1 MEEERMDYEKSI
13 DEMLEEEIRDEL
25 EELNTIEVGSDKY
38 KVAVDGI
45 TKLYEKQIEVKKF
58 NADQEQKR
66 KAQEATERQIELD
79 ERDRKIKN
87 KLTGASIG
95 VPALVTIGGTALM
108 LWYEI
113 GKDGLISS
121 LAGKGI
127 IQRLIGRK

>member
-1 MEEERMDYEKSI
+1 MEEERTV
-13 DEMLEEEIRDEL
+13 DEMLEEEIKDEL
-25 EELNTIEVGSDKY
+25 KELRGMEVGSETY

-45 TKLYEKQIEVKKF
+45 TKLYEKQIEIKKL
-58 NADQEQKR
+58 NADQEQKQM
-66 KAQEATERQIELD
+66 AQEATERQIELD
-79 ERDRKIKN
+79 EKDRKIKN

-95 VPALVTIGGTALM
+95 VPALVTISGTALM

-113 GKDGLISS
+113 GRDGLVSS

>member
-1 MEEERMDYEKSI
+1 MEEERTV
-13 DEMLEEEIRDEL
+13 DEMLDEEIKYEL
-25 EELNTIEVGSDKY
+25 KELRIIEVGSENY

-45 TKLYEKQIEVKKF
+45 TKLYEKRIEVKKF
-58 NADQEQKR
+58 NADQEQKQM
-66 KAQEATERQIELD
+66 AQETAERQIELD
-79 ERDRKIKN
+79 EKDRKIKN
-87 KLTGASIG
+87 KLTGASTG
-95 VPALVTIGGTALM
+95 VPALVTISGTALM

>member
-1 MEEERMDYEKSI
+1 MEEERIEKSI
-13 DEMLEEEIRDEL
+13 DEMLEDEIQDEL
-25 EELNTIEVGSDKY
+25 KELSSIEVGSDKY
-38 KVAVDGI
+38 KVAVEGI
-45 TKLYEKQIEVKKF
+45 TKLYEKQIEIKKF
-58 NADQEQKR
+58 NADQEQKQR
-66 KAQEATERQIELD
+66 AQEATERQIELD
-79 ERDRKIKN
+79 EKDRKIKN

>member
-1 MEEERMDYEKSI
+1 MEEERTV
-13 DEMLEEEIRDEL
+13 DEILEEEIKDEL
-25 EELNTIEVGSDKY
+25 KELRSMEVGSENY

-45 TKLYEKQIEVKKF
+45 T
-58 NADQEQKR
+58 
-66 KAQEATERQIELD
+66 
-79 ERDRKIKN
+79 KN

-95 VPALVTIGGTALM
+95 VPALVTISGTALM

>member
-1 MEEERMDYEKSI
+1 MEEERTV
-13 DEMLEEEIRDEL
+13 DEMLDEEIKDEL
-25 EELNTIEVGSDKY
+25 KELRAIEVGSENY

-45 TKLYEKQIEVKKF
+45 TKLYEKRIEVKKF
-58 NADQEQKR
+58 NADQEQKQM
-66 KAQEATERQIELD
+66 AQETAERQIELD
-79 ERDRKIKN
+79 EKDRKIKN

-95 VPALVTIGGTALM
+95 VPALVTISRTALM

-127 IQRLIGRK
+127 IQRLFRK

>member
-1 MEEERMDYEKSI
+1 MEEERIEKSI
-13 DEMLEEEIRDEL
+13 DEMLEDEIQDEL
-25 EELNTIEVGSDKY
+25 KELSSIEVGSDKY
-38 KVAVDGI
+38 KVAVEGI

-58 NADQEQKR
+58 NADQEQKQ

-95 VPALVTIGGTALM
+95 VPALVTISGTALM

>member
-1 MEEERMDYEKSI
+1 MEEERIEKSI
-13 DEMLEEEIRDEL
+13 DEMLEDEIQDEL
-25 EELNTIEVGSDKY
+25 KELSSIEVGSDKY
-38 KVAVDGI
+38 KVAVEGI

-58 NADQEQKR
+58 NADQEQKQ
-66 KAQEATERQIELD
+66 KAQETTERQIELD

-95 VPALVTIGGTALM
+95 VPALVTISGTALM

-127 IQRLIGRK
+127 IKRLIGKK

>member
-1 MEEERMDYEKSI
+1 MKETRIEEERSV
-13 DEMLEEEIRDEL
+13 DEMLEKEIKDEL
-25 EELNTIEVGSDKY
+25 RMLGGMTVGSDEY

-45 TKLYEKQIEVKKF
+45 SKLYDKQIEIKKF
-58 NADQEQKR
+58 NADQEQKQ
-66 KAQEATERQIELD
+66 KAQEAAEKQIELD
-79 ERDRKIKN
+79 EKDRKIKN

-95 VPALVTIGGTALM
+95 VPALVTISGTALM

-121 LAGKGI
+121 LTGKGI

>member
-1 MEEERMDYEKSI
+1 MEEERIEKSI
-13 DEMLEEEIRDEL
+13 DEMLEDEIQDEL
-25 EELNTIEVGSDKY
+25 KELSSIEVGSDKY
-38 KVAVDGI
+38 KVAVEGI

-58 NADQEQKR
+58 NADQEQKQ
-66 KAQEATERQIELD
+66 KAQETTERQIELD

-95 VPALVTIGGTALM
+95 VPALVTISGTALM

-127 IQRLIGRK
+127 IQRLIGKK

>member
-1 MEEERMDYEKSI
+1 MEEERIEKSI
-13 DEMLEEEIRDEL
+13 DEMLEDEIQDEL
-25 EELNTIEVGSDKY
+25 KELSSIEVGSDKY
-38 KVAVDGI
+38 KVAVEGI

-58 NADQEQKR
+58 NADQEQKQ

>member
-1 MEEERMDYEKSI
+1 MVADRIEESI
-13 DEMLEEEIRDEL
+13 DAMLEDEIQDEL
-25 EELNTIEVGSDKY
+25 KELSSIEVGSDKY
-38 KVAVDGI
+38 KVAVEGI

-58 NADQEQKR
+58 NADQEQKQ
-66 KAQEATERQIELD
+66 KAQETTERQIELD

-95 VPALVTIGGTALM
+95 VPALVTISGTALM

-127 IQRLIGRK
+127 IQRLIGKK

>member
-1 MEEERMDYEKSI
+1 MEEERIEKSI
-13 DEMLEEEIRDEL
+13 DEMLEDEIQDEL
-25 EELNTIEVGSDKY
+25 KELSSIEVGSDKY
-38 KVAVDGI
+38 KVAVEGI

-58 NADQEQKR
+58 NADQEQKQ

-79 ERDRKIKN
+79 EKDRKIKN

-95 VPALVTIGGTALM
+95 VPALVTISGTALM
-108 LWYEI
+108 LWYEV
-113 GKDGLISS
+113 GRDGLISS

>member
-1 MEEERMDYEKSI
+1 MEEERIEKSI
-13 DEMLEEEIRDEL
+13 DEMLEDEIQDEL
-25 EELNTIEVGSDKY
+25 KELSNIEVGSDKY
-38 KVAVDGI
+38 KVAVEGI

-58 NADQEQKR
+58 NADQEQKQ

-79 ERDRKIKN
+79 EQDRKIKN

>member
-1 MEEERMDYEKSI
+1 MEEERIEKSI
-13 DEMLEEEIRDEL
+13 DEMLEDEIQDEL
-25 EELNTIEVGSDKY
+25 KELSSIEVGSDKY
-38 KVAVDGI
+38 KVAVEGI

-58 NADQEQKR
+58 DADQEQKQ
-66 KAQEATERQIELD
+66 KAQETTERQIELD

-95 VPALVTIGGTALM
+95 VPALVTISGTALM

-127 IQRLIGRK
+127 IQRLIGKK

>member
-1 MEEERMDYEKSI
+1 MEEERIEKSI
-13 DEMLEEEIRDEL
+13 DEMLEDEIQDEL
-25 EELNTIEVGSDKY
+25 KELSSIEVGSDKY
-38 KVAVDGI
+38 KVAVEGI

-58 NADQEQKR
+58 NADQEQKQ

-79 ERDRKIKN
+79 EKDRKIKN

>member
-1 MEEERMDYEKSI
+1 MEEERIEKSI
-13 DEMLEEEIRDEL
+13 DEMLEDEIQDEL
-25 EELNTIEVGSDKY
+25 KELSSIEVGSDKY
-38 KVAVDGI
+38 KVAVEGI

-58 NADQEQKR
+58 NADQEQKQ

-95 VPALVTIGGTALM
+95 VPALVTISGTALM

-127 IQRLIGRK
+127 IQRLIGKK